1 MSSSE
6 VLQLKDKSAFGAGG
20 RRLCFTHPND
30 PSKCVKILR
39 QDDERTVRLKKKR
52 IIPAS
57 FHREYD
63 NNRHEMEVLNE
74 LYDQIGEGM
83 TDHLPRCYGM
93 HETDLGP
100 GLVLDLIRDEDGQ
113 IARSIRQLITDGFD
127 LADLR
132 TAYDK
137 LGDFLHEHIV
147 LSRKLLDHNIV
158 VSFDKD
164 GVPTMYIIDGLGDPA
179 FIPLARWSKTLGR
192 AKVKRRVEEAWPRF
206 ENFAKQG
213 GVTQEMRKNSTWDQ
227 GILRHR
233 D

>member
-6 VLQLKDKSAFGAGG
+6 VLQLKDKSAFGVGG
-20 RRLCFTHPND
+20 RRLCFTHPRD
-30 PSKCVKILR
+30 PSKCIKILR

-57 FHREYD
+57 FHSEYD

-74 LYDQIGEGM
+74 LYARIGAEM
-83 TDHLPRCYGM
+83 TDHLPQCYGM

-113 IARSIRQLITDGFD
+113 IAKSIRQLITDGYE
-127 LADLR
+127 LEKLR

-137 LGDFLHEHIV
+137 LGDFLYKHIV

-164 GVPTMYIIDGLGDPA
+164 NSPTMYIIDGLGDPA
-179 FIPLARWSKTLGR
+179 FFPFARWSKTLGR
-192 AKVKRRVEEAWPRF
+192 AKVKRRVGEAWPRF
-206 ENFAKQG
+206 ESFAKQG
-213 GVTQEMRKNSTWDQ
+213 GVTEEMRKNSTWDQ